1 MMPRQPR
8 VHVPNGI
15 WHVTQRATDAEV
27 FFRVPDDYRAFLHL
41 LAVTAGW
48 ARWVVHDYCLMTNHV
63 HLLIQTP
70 QPTLPAGMQRLLGP
84 YVEEFNERHG
94 RKGALVQGRY
104 KAQMVETEE
113 HFLECLRYFA
123 DNPVAAG
130 LCDTPEAW
138 PWSGYAQR
146 QDASRSAMWGPG
158 PDTSRADVSV

>member
-1 MMPRQPR
+1 MPRQPR

-41 LAVTAGW
+41 LAVAAAW

-70 QPTLPAGMQRLLGP
+70 VPTLPAGMRRLLGP

-104 KAQMVETEE
+104 KARLVETEE
-113 HFLECLRYFA
+113 HYLECLRYLA

-146 QDASRSAMWGPG
+146 QDRSLAAMWGPG
-158 PDTSRADVSV
+158 PATSRADASV